1 MEFPDL
7 GNNCTMKDCQQLDFL
22 PVTCFYCEKLFCKTH
37 FLPFDHSC
45 PNHKEAPE
53 RDSDSKC
60 NLELYNCS
68 LPSCSNKELV
78 EMLCPYCQQH
88 YCLEH
93 RHQVDHQCSKLE
105 KPQEKMTQT
114 AALVQQ
120 IQQKNAEKK
129 PIRQGVKSDKL
140 AAKVQLMKLKQHS
153 KGLAELP
160 AEERIYFLV
169 ALPSGKKEESV
180 FVSKLWS
187 VGKCIDS
194 IASSFQVANHNN
206 ISNKP
211 QLNLFSSRGDC
222 FSDKKDVTIK
232 ELVESEVIFNGQS
245 VTLKYSE

>member
-1 MEFPDL
+1 
-7 GNNCTMKDCQQLDFL
+7 
-22 PVTCFYCEKLFCKTH
+22 
-37 FLPFDHSC
+37 
-45 PNHKEAPE
+45 
-53 RDSDSKC
+53 
-60 NLELYNCS
+60 
-68 LPSCSNKELV
+68 
-78 EMLCPYCQQH
+78 
-88 YCLEH
+88 
-93 RHQVDHQCSKLE
+93 
-105 KPQEKMTQT
+105 MTQT